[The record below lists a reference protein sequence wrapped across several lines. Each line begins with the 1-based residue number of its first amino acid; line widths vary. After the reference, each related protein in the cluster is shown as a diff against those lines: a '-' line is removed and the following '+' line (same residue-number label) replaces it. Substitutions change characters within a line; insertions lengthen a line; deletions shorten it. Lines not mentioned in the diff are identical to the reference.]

1 MAPNPQL
8 FGLLDRV
15 RNSGLELLAL
25 LARALGA
32 RGATQPVHGALIG
45 R

>member
-8 FGLLDRV
+8 FGLFDRV
-15 RNSGLELLAL
+15 RNSGLQLLVL
-25 LARALGA
+25 FARALGA
-32 RGATQPVHGALIG
+32 RGATQPAHGALIG